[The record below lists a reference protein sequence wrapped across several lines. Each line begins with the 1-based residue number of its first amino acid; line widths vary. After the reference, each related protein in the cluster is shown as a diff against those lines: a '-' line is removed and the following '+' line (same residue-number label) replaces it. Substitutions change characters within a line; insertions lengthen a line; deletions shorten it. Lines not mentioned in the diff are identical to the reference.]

1 MTEPH
6 INRDRSPETLILNLL
21 RMQRHCAL
29 LALAVLVFAATPLMY
44 AQSVNP
50 LEGDVRAIR
59 GGAGLFRAQCAT
71 CHGADAKGIASI
83 EAPDL
88 MQIWSRRSLSAAAVF
103 EIIRHGIPGSIM
115 PPHSLT
121 DTENWMLVAYL
132 QSAAEVGVIGL
143 PAGDAAAGRRAFIE
157 NCSSC
162 HRAHGLGE
170 GLGPNLSVMTSQRSL
185 ESLVAS
191 VRDPD
196 ALVGRGYKLVRLR
209 VSEDEEI
216 TGLIKSEDAFSMQL
230 QDDTGRLRSV
240 HKSELQLVERLSG
253 SLMPEFAR
261 SQLSNQRL
269 FDIFNFLQNGAQP

>member
-1 MTEPH
+1 V
-6 INRDRSPETLILNLL
+6 
-21 RMQRHCAL
+21 L
-29 LALAVLVFAATPLMY
+29 LALAILVFAGTSLSY

-71 CHGADAKGIASI
+71 CHGADAKGISSI

-88 MQIWSRRSLSAAAVF
+88 TQIWSRRSLSAAAVF
-103 EIIRHGIPGSIM
+103 EIIRLGIPGSIM

-132 QSAAEVGVIGL
+132 QSVAEAGVIGL
-143 PAGDAAAGRRAFIE
+143 PAGDPATGRQAFVE
-157 NCSSC
+157 NCSTC

-170 GLGPNLSVMTSQRSL
+170 SLGPNLSNVTSQRSL
-185 ESLVAS
+185 ESLIAS

-196 ALVGRGYKLVRLR
+196 ALVGRGYKLVHLCA
-209 VSEDEEI
+209 SEGEEI

-240 HKSELQLVERLSG
+240 NKADLQTIERLPG
-253 SLMPEFAR
+253 SLMPAFALN
-261 SQLSNQRL
+261 QLGDQRL
-269 FDIFNFLQNGAQP
+269 FDIFNFLQNGAQQ

>member
-1 MTEPH
+1 M
-6 INRDRSPETLILNLL
+6 NRDRSSEVLIRHLL
-21 RMQRHCAL
+21 RPQWPFVL
-29 LALAVLVFAATPLMY
+29 LAMTALVFAATPLMY
-44 AQSVNP
+44 AQSANP
-50 LEGDVRAIR
+50 LEGDARAIR

-71 CHGADAKGIASI
+71 CHGADAKGISSI
-83 EAPDL
+83 DAPDL
-88 MQIWSRRSLSAAAVF
+88 TQIWSQRSLSAAAVF

-132 QSAAEVGVIGL
+132 PSVAEAGVIGL
-143 PAGDAAAGRRAFIE
+143 PPGDLAAGRRAFIE

-162 HRAHGLGE
+162 HRAHGVGE

-209 VSEDEEI
+209 ASENEEI

-230 QDDTGRLRSV
+230 QDDKGRLRSV
-240 HKSELQLVERLSG
+240 NKSELQMVERLSG

-261 SQLSNQRL
+261 SQLSDQRL
-269 FDIFNFLQNGAQP
+269 FDIFNFLQNGAQS

>member
-1 MTEPH
+1 M
-6 INRDRSPETLILNLL
+6 NRDRPSEALIRNLTLP
-21 RMQRHCAL
+21 QRPHVL
-29 LALAVLVFAATPLMY
+29 LALAILVFAGTSLSY

-71 CHGADAKGIASI
+71 CHGADAKGISSI

-88 MQIWSRRSLSAAAVF
+88 TQIWSRRSLSAAAVF
-103 EIIRHGIPGSIM
+103 EIIRLGIPGSIM

-132 QSAAEVGVIGL
+132 QSVAEAGVIGL
-143 PAGDAAAGRRAFIE
+143 PAGDPATGRQAFVK
-157 NCSSC
+157 NCSTC

-170 GLGPNLSVMTSQRSL
+170 SLGPNLSNVTSQRSL
-185 ESLVAS
+185 ESLIAS

-196 ALVGRGYKLVRLR
+196 ALVGRGYKLVHLR
-209 VSEDEEI
+209 ASEGEEI

-230 QDDTGRLRSV
+230 QDATGRLRSV
-240 HKSELQLVERLSG
+240 NKADLQTIERLPG
-253 SLMPEFAR
+253 SLMPAFALN
-261 SQLSNQRL
+261 QLGDQRL
-269 FDIFNFLQNGAQP
+269 FDIFNFLQNGAQQ

>member
-1 MTEPH
+1 
-6 INRDRSPETLILNLL
+6 
-21 RMQRHCAL
+21 MQRYMAL
-29 LALAVLVFAATPLMY
+29 LALAALVFATTPFLY

-59 GGAGLFRAQCAT
+59 GGASLFRAQCAT

-88 MQIWSRRSLSAAAVF
+88 TQIWSRRSLSAAAVF

-132 QSAAEVGVIGL
+132 QNVAEAGVIGL
-143 PAGDAAAGRRAFIE
+143 PAGDLAAGRRAFIE

-162 HRAHGLGE
+162 HRAHGVGE

-209 VSEDEEI
+209 ASEDEEI

-230 QDDTGRLRSV
+230 QDDKGRLRSV
-240 HKSELQLVERLSG
+240 NKSELRIVERLSG

-261 SQLSNQRL
+261 SQLSDQRL
-269 FDIFNFLQNGAQP
+269 FDIFNFLQNGGHS

>member
-1 MTEPH
+1 M
-6 INRDRSPETLILNLL
+6 NRDRPSEALIRNLTLP
-21 RMQRHCAL
+21 QRPHVL
-29 LALAVLVFAATPLMY
+29 LALAILVFAGTSLSY

-59 GGAGLFRAQCAT
+59 GGAVLFRAQCAT
-71 CHGADAKGIASI
+71 CHGADAKGISSI

-88 MQIWSRRSLSAAAVF
+88 TQIWSQRSLSAAAVF
-103 EIIRHGIPGSIM
+103 EIIRLGIPGSIM

-132 QSAAEVGVIGL
+132 QSVAEAGVIGL
-143 PAGDAAAGRRAFIE
+143 PAGDPATGRQAFVE
-157 NCSSC
+157 NCSTC

-170 GLGPNLSVMTSQRSL
+170 SLGPNLSNVTSQRSL
-185 ESLVAS
+185 ESLIAS

-196 ALVGRGYKLVRLR
+196 ALVGRGYKLVHLR
-209 VSEDEEI
+209 ASEGEEI

-240 HKSELQLVERLSG
+240 KKADLQTVERLSG
-253 SLMPEFAR
+253 SLMPAFAR
-261 SQLSNQRL
+261 NQLGDQRL
-269 FDIFNFLQNGAQP
+269 FDIFNFLQNGAQQ

>member
-1 MTEPH
+1 M
-6 INRDRSPETLILNLL
+6 NRDRSSEVLIRHLL
-21 RMQRHCAL
+21 RPQWPFVL
-29 LALAVLVFAATPLMY
+29 LAMTALVFAATPLMY
-44 AQSVNP
+44 AQSANP
-50 LEGDVRAIR
+50 LEGDARAIR

-71 CHGADAKGIASI
+71 CHGADAKGISSI
-83 EAPDL
+83 DAPDL
-88 MQIWSRRSLSAAAVF
+88 TQIWSQRSLSAAAVF

-132 QSAAEVGVIGL
+132 QSVAEVGVIGL
-143 PAGDAAAGRRAFIE
+143 PAGDLAAGRRAFIE

-162 HRAHGLGE
+162 HRAHGVGE

-209 VSEDEEI
+209 ASEDEEI

-230 QDDTGRLRSV
+230 QDDKGRLRSV
-240 HKSELQLVERLSG
+240 NKSELQMVERLSG

-261 SQLSNQRL
+261 SQLSDQRL
-269 FDIFNFLQNGAQP
+269 FDIFNFLQNGAQS

>member
-1 MTEPH
+1 L
-6 INRDRSPETLILNLL
+6 S
-21 RMQRHCAL
+21 
-29 LALAVLVFAATPLMY
+29 Y

-71 CHGADAKGIASI
+71 CHGADAKGISSI

-88 MQIWSRRSLSAAAVF
+88 TQIWSRRSLSAAAVF
-103 EIIRHGIPGSIM
+103 EIIRLGIPGSIM

-132 QSAAEVGVIGL
+132 QSVAEAGVIGL
-143 PAGDAAAGRRAFIE
+143 PAGDPATGRQAFVE
-157 NCSSC
+157 NCSTC

-170 GLGPNLSVMTSQRSL
+170 SLGPNLSNVTSQRSL
-185 ESLVAS
+185 ESLIAS

-196 ALVGRGYKLVRLR
+196 ALVGRGYKLVHLR
-209 VSEDEEI
+209 ASKGEEI

-240 HKSELQLVERLSG
+240 NKADLQTIERLSG
-253 SLMPEFAR
+253 SLMPAFAR
-261 SQLSNQRL
+261 NQLGDQRL
-269 FDIFNFLQNGAQP
+269 FDIFNFLQNGAQQ

>member
-6 INRDRSPETLILNLL
+6 MNRDRSSKTLILNLL
-21 RMQRHCAL
+21 RMQRYCAL
-29 LALAVLVFAATPLMY
+29 LALAALVFAATPLMY
-44 AQSVNP
+44 AQSANP

-83 EAPDL
+83 ETPDL
-88 MQIWSRRSLSAAAVF
+88 TQIWSRRSLSAAAVF

-143 PAGDAAAGRRAFIE
+143 PAGDPAAGRRAFIE

-162 HRAHGLGE
+162 HRAHGVGE

-209 VSEDEEI
+209 ASEDEEI

-230 QDDTGRLRSV
+230 QDDKGRLRSV
-240 HKSELQLVERLSG
+240 KKSELQMVERLSG

-261 SQLSNQRL
+261 SRLSNQRL
-269 FDIFNFLQNGAQP
+269 FDIFNFLQNGAQS

>member
-1 MTEPH
+1 M
-6 INRDRSPETLILNLL
+6 NRDRPSEALIRNLTLP
-21 RMQRHCAL
+21 QRPHVL
-29 LALAVLVFAATPLMY
+29 LALAILVFAGPPLSY

-71 CHGADAKGIASI
+71 CHGADAKGISSI

-88 MQIWSRRSLSAAAVF
+88 TQIWIRRSLSAAAVF
-103 EIIRHGIPGSIM
+103 EIIRLGIPGSIM

-132 QSAAEVGVIGL
+132 QSVAEAGVIGL
-143 PAGDAAAGRRAFIE
+143 PAGDPATGRQAFVE
-157 NCSSC
+157 NCSTC

-170 GLGPNLSVMTSQRSL
+170 SLGPNLSNVTSQRSL
-185 ESLVAS
+185 ESLIAS

-196 ALVGRGYKLVRLR
+196 ALVGRGYKLVHLR
-209 VSEDEEI
+209 ASEGEEI

-240 HKSELQLVERLSG
+240 NKADLQTIERLPG
-253 SLMPEFAR
+253 SLMPAFALN
-261 SQLSNQRL
+261 QLGDQRL
-269 FDIFNFLQNGAQP
+269 FDIFNFLQNGAQQ

>member
-1 MTEPH
+1 M
-6 INRDRSPETLILNLL
+6 NRDRSAEVVIQHLL
-21 RMQRHCAL
+21 RPQWPFVL
-29 LALAVLVFAATPLMY
+29 LAMTALVFAATPLMY
-44 AQSVNP
+44 AQSANP
-50 LEGDVRAIR
+50 LEGDARAIR

-71 CHGADAKGIASI
+71 CHGADAKGISSI
-83 EAPDL
+83 DAPDL
-88 MQIWSRRSLSAAAVF
+88 TQIWSQRSLSAAGVF

-132 QSAAEVGVIGL
+132 QSVAEVGVIGL
-143 PAGDAAAGRRAFIE
+143 PAGDLAAGRRAFIE
-157 NCSSC
+157 NCSRC
-162 HRAHGLGE
+162 HRAHGVGE

-209 VSEDEEI
+209 ASEDEEI
-216 TGLIKSEDAFSMQL
+216 IGLIKSEDAFSMQL
-230 QDDTGRLRSV
+230 QDDKGRLRSV
-240 HKSELQLVERLSG
+240 NKSELQTVERLSG

-261 SQLSNQRL
+261 SQISDQRL
-269 FDIFNFLQNGAQP
+269 FDIFNFLQNGAQS

>member
-1 MTEPH
+1 M
-6 INRDRSPETLILNLL
+6 NRDRPSEALIRNLTLP
-21 RMQRHCAL
+21 QRPHVL
-29 LALAVLVFAATPLMY
+29 LALAILVYAGTSLSY

-71 CHGADAKGIASI
+71 CHGADAKGISSI

-88 MQIWSRRSLSAAAVF
+88 TQIWSRRSLSAAAVF
-103 EIIRHGIPGSIM
+103 EIIRLGIPGSIM

-132 QSAAEVGVIGL
+132 QSVAEAGVIGL
-143 PAGDAAAGRRAFIE
+143 PAGDPVTGRQAFVE
-157 NCSSC
+157 NCSTC

-170 GLGPNLSVMTSQRSL
+170 SLGPNLSNVTSQRSL
-185 ESLVAS
+185 ESLIAS

-196 ALVGRGYKLVRLR
+196 ALVGRGYKLVHLR
-209 VSEDEEI
+209 ASEGEEI

-230 QDDTGRLRSV
+230 QDNTGRLRSV
-240 HKSELQLVERLSG
+240 NKADLQTIERLPG
-253 SLMPEFAR
+253 SLMPAFALN
-261 SQLSNQRL
+261 QLGDQRL
-269 FDIFNFLQNGAQP
+269 FDIFNFLQNGAQQ